1 MNKCTECGSYAINHH
16 CHGRD
21 GSDPEL
27 CDVCY
32 WRARAT
38 DYAALEAECERLQN
52 LLLAITTRHFAEG
65 WKKRTSDAELEQY
78 LSAGIAQLEAERDTL
93 RQQRDKLAEV
103 LGNVEREHEL
113 LRRMKNCEILRGR
126 GSFGIAVMSDT
137 HAIEWQALDKELQQL
152 IDARHTALAEATRA

>member
-1 MNKCTECGSYAINHH
+1 MSEVERYWPEEIVGTGELVVYAQ
-16 CHGRD
+16 
-21 GSDPEL
+21 
-27 CDVCY
+27 
-32 WRARAT
+32 
-38 DYAALEAECERLQN
+38 DYAA
-52 LLLAITTRHFAEG
+52 
-65 WKKRTSDAELEQY
+65 
-78 LSAGIAQLEAERDTL
+78 LEAERDTL

-152 IDARHTALAEATRA
+152 IDARHTALAETNRA